1 MVFLKLID
9 CLDIVFR
16 KFSTSNL
23 RFGCL
28 ERLVFQTPDNIAKH
42 IILNFL
48 NFYANGIKTK
58 LSKHCLQLNYLSK
71 ILYFSGICYLAS
83 GILDIHSKT
92 LDQIQVNMLPQSFF
106 RQRCND
112 LHVFFFD
119 RMLEMQFVCMQINR
133 SIRVCSF

>member
-1 MVFLKLID
+1 MSVWVGCCSLILCLLKFIGLEVYGFMAFLKLID

-28 ERLVFQTPDNIAKH
+28 ERLVFQTTDNIAKH

-71 ILYFSGICYLAS
+71 IL
-83 GILDIHSKT
+83 
-92 LDQIQVNMLPQSFF
+92 
-106 RQRCND
+106 
-112 LHVFFFD
+112 
-119 RMLEMQFVCMQINR
+119 
-133 SIRVCSF
+133 